1 MKKPNKAD
9 LLIYKAFNRA
19 LQENLLRL
27 YLDTAK
33 LNRPDSPI
41 YNPWENL
48 LPLLIPTIIGLW
60 LIMTVSSFF
69 GLTFII
75 GTILIYNYYF
85 KRLIDKRLLERA
97 TKYVAIDFEHCQ
109 EMWNYG
115 GLVLATAA
123 NKKIGCISPA
133 GDWKEF
139 VVQNFADFM
148 VDKKTEEPHDEK
160 TAA

>member
-97 TKYVAIDFEHCQ
+97 KKYVAIDFEHCQ